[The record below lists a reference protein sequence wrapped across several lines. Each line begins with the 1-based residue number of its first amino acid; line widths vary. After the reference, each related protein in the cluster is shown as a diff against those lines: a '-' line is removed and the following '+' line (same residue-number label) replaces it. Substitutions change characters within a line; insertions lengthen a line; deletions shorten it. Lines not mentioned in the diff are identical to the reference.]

1 MSNIPFSMIS
11 VTRYRDYTIT
21 DGMKVR
27 LPQQIFIVMQEQI
40 AKHYPNECG
49 GILVGHIE
57 GDTAT
62 VENIIIPTRFLSSPV
77 FFRRMASFI
86 NKCLQKIFK
95 QSNGKTIY
103 LGEWHSH
110 PDGWPVPSSTDCQT
124 MRKIA
129 QHDGVRIQTPLL
141 LIISYDRKI
150 YNEKFYLFSNENM
163 IPYEKQKLD

>member
-57 GDTAT
+57 GA
-62 VENIIIPTRFLSSPV
+62 IQPPL
-77 FFRRMASFI
+77 
-86 NKCLQKIFK
+86 KI
-95 QSNGKTIY
+95 
-103 LGEWHSH
+103 
-110 PDGWPVPSSTDCQT
+110 
-124 MRKIA
+124 
-129 QHDGVRIQTPLL
+129 
-141 LIISYDRKI
+141 
-150 YNEKFYLFSNENM
+150 
-163 IPYEKQKLD
+163 